1 MELTEDQHQLVVGA
15 QQQQQHFDSRCCCR
29 FRQML
34 LMHESAAEGIRVA
47 RNHAGVVYI
56 FHTCLVVRLES
67 KCDPLVYTEV
77 AKVTQRSLEAWSD
90 RENVPSAYYL
100 CRRGTS

>member
-1 MELTEDQHQLVVGA
+1 
-15 QQQQQHFDSRCCCR
+15 
-29 FRQML
+29 
-34 LMHESAAEGIRVA
+34 
-47 RNHAGVVYI
+47 
-56 FHTCLVVRLES
+56 
-67 KCDPLVYTEV
+67 VYTEV